1 MQLRRLAA
9 GALFAS
15 LAAALPASALAQET
29 RAELL
34 ANKREEK
41 AKQLKPYEPGK
52 LERAI
57 LYYERSNPIA
67 KLAPRNGFFIKYGYT
82 WKPAGSGIAIAGGW
96 RHDVFDRNAR
106 VELEGGYSLLGYRMV
121 RADFFLPRLM
131 NEKLELGVEGSHHY
145 FPQEDFYG
153 LGGGTPK
160 SDRTSYLYEGL
171 QVQGRAVLTPVRW
184 FSTGA
189 RVGHTD
195 VKIGS
200 GKDDRYPSTEEL
212 FTPPQAPGLLDDPA
226 FLVTDLFAAVD
237 TRDQPGN
244 ARAGGYYGLVW
255 RRFSDRDL
263 DQYSF
268 DSMEVDLR
276 HFVPIFDAKRVLAAR
291 VRLITTTA
299 DDQHDVPFYF
309 RPTLGGGNS
318 LRSVADYRF
327 RDRNVLFMNVEYR
340 WEAFSGLDMALFT
353 DFGSVASRFSDLGLG
368 AEQAYGIGLRF
379 NTYKSVFWRVDLAG
393 GGNEGIQLI
402 MKFSNS
408 F

>member
-1 MQLRRLAA
+1 MTSDYRLEYCLPMQLRRLAA

-15 LAAALPASALAQET
+15 LAAALPDSALAQET

-67 KLAPRNGFFIKYGYT
+67 KLSPRNGFFIKYGYT

-153 LGGGTPK
+153 LGGGTPQ

-171 QVQGRAVLTPVRW
+171 QVQGRA
-184 FSTGA
+184 GA
-189 RVGHTD
+189 H
-195 VKIGS
+195 
-200 GKDDRYPSTEEL
+200 
-212 FTPPQAPGLLDDPA
+212 
-226 FLVTDLFAAVD
+226 
-237 TRDQPGN
+237 
-244 ARAGGYYGLVW
+244 ARALVQYRGPASGTLTSRSGPAKTIDIRRPRNYSRRRKPRGCSMI
-255 RRFSDRDL
+255 RRFS
-263 DQYSF
+263 
-268 DSMEVDLR
+268 
-276 HFVPIFDAKRVLAAR
+276 
-291 VRLITTTA
+291 
-299 DDQHDVPFYF
+299 
-309 RPTLGGGNS
+309 
-318 LRSVADYRF
+318 
-327 RDRNVLFMNVEYR
+327 
-340 WEAFSGLDMALFT
+340 
-353 DFGSVASRFSDLGLG
+353 
-368 AEQAYGIGLRF
+368 
-379 NTYKSVFWRVDLAG
+379 
-393 GGNEGIQLI
+393 
-402 MKFSNS
+402 
-408 F
+408 